1 MNTIDVGKEFHH
13 RLANR
18 NKNQGDGKHTAEEFR
33 ERYLK
38 YLDNQNAWTTNAES
52 IVLNFKNVKK
62 IGPSFANEAFAYFT
76 KYAEE
81 EKILKK
87 IKIEDASMVQMEIIR
102 LEIKA
107 GYNIK

>member
-1 MNTIDVGKEFHH
+1 MNTIDVGKEFYH

-18 NKNQGDGKHTAEEFR
+18 NKSQGDGEHTAEEFR
-33 ERYLK
+33 EKYLK
-38 YLDNQNAWTTNAES
+38 FLDNENAWTINTES

-76 KYAEE
+76 KYAKEE
-81 EKILKK
+81 QIFMK
-87 IKIEDASMVQMEIIR
+87 IKIEEASIVQMEIIR

-107 GYNIK
+107 GYNTK